1 MLQPIKENIVF
12 IVAVLLTILIAIAIL
27 YHTAPEGNL
36 LPDVYSVM

>member
-27 YHTAPEGNL
+27 YNTTPEGNL

>member
-27 YHTAPEGNL
+27 YHTTPESNL